1 MKNYKIVVFTG
12 IIVAFFTSF
21 FSREFTSPMVIVCVG
36 LFLGTLLI
44 ALAQKEDHNFLVNIF
59 IVAFFSRIIVAV
71 LLYNF
76 SLLYNGTGLFGDGWC
91 YSENGYS
98 ILQMWLSG
106 MRNIVEIHQ
115 SMLKITVSG
124 TLGNHDFW
132 NAFVYFFTG
141 KSPLSLIFIN
151 CLASSLTIIFVY
163 QIAKQLYN
171 KKAAVFASFLTGFWP
186 STFLWSIQNLKEP
199 ISLFLICTLMWAAL
213 CLHRRFR
220 FYLVFLILAS
230 SIALKEFRIVPFFVF
245 YVIVLPISLLL
256 PFMRSKRIGF
266 IFFITLF
273 LVIGSLYFD
282 AIRGYL
288 IGILPYHFEK
298 NASFLEWLYKMR
310 TYRAYGG
317 SAFLT
322 GLDFTNLLVFAS
334 FAPTALIIAWLAPF
348 PWQLGSALQ
357 IMAVPEMLIYY
368 SLIVP
373 MFLGIKFVLKN
384 KFREGGI
391 IVIYIFVMLFVL
403 AFIEGNIGT
412 LFRHRALVLP
422 FMLILVGVGLSQKK
436 ELGRS
441 K

>member
-12 IIVAFFTSF
+12 FLVAFFTSF
-21 FSREFTSPMVIVCVG
+21 FSKEFISPMIIMCVG

-44 ALAQKEDHNFLVNIF
+44 ALVQKEDHKFLINIF
-59 IVAFFSRIIVAV
+59 TVAFFSRIIAAL
-71 LLYNF
+71 LLYNLSF
-76 SLLYNGTGLFGDGWC
+76 INNGNGLFGDGWC

-106 MRNIVEIHQ
+106 MRNIAEIHQ
-115 SMLKITVSG
+115 NMLKITVSG
-124 TLGNHDFW
+124 TLGSHDFW

-163 QIAKQLYN
+163 QIAKQFYN
-171 KKAAVFASFLTGFWP
+171 KKAAVFAAFLTGFWP

-199 ISLFLICTLMWAAL
+199 ISLFLICVLMWAVL

-230 SIALKEFRIVPFFVF
+230 SVALKEFRIVPFFVF
-245 YVIVLPISLLL
+245 YIIAFPISLLL
-256 PFMRSKRIGF
+256 PFIRSKKIEF
-266 IFFITLF
+266 IFLITLF
-273 LVIGSLYFD
+273 LVIGFLCFD
-282 AIRGYL
+282 AIRGY
-288 IGILPYHFEK
+288 ITDILPYHFGK
-298 NASFLEWLYKMR
+298 NVSLLEWLYMMR

-317 SAFLT
+317 SAFFA
-322 GLDFTNLLVFAS
+322 GLDFTNLLVFAL
-334 FAPTALIIAWLAPF
+334 FAPAALIVAWLAPF

-368 SLIVP
+368 SLIIP
-373 MFLGIKFVLKN
+373 MFMGIKFVLKN
-384 KFREGGI
+384 KIREGGI
-391 IVIYIFVMLFVL
+391 IVAYIFVMLFVL
-403 AFIEGNIGT
+403 AFVEGNIGT
-412 LFRHRALVLP
+412 LFRHRAMVLP
-422 FMLILVGVGLSQKK
+422 FIFILVGVGFSQKK